1 MLNVTDF
8 IHSTDYKA
16 KHLRTLSFLRAVC
29 QEKDVKVS
37 SLRQACHDLKIEL
50 SCDGDRIDVSIPPTL
65 LEGEYIARGH
75 LEKEILSFTPEIQN
89 ILGKEDESPLS
100 TDGTTQGLSQ
110 AIKQPEIAQIAD
122 IGSIP
127 PNESEITEIRRL
139 PSNAIE
145 RTLFPQDISIIQ
157 SYRSHLHD
165 LLKSLVHIRD
175 GKNACF
181 SLTQQDLENFR
192 HNMRW
197 FFVSIEYYIEG
208 WHPAD
213 VRTLW
218 SDGWREQNIIPF
230 LASKPVK
237 YIMCHNDKIIQCL
250 DLENKVYVFEKKRR
264 L

>member
-1 MLNVTDF
+1 M
-8 IHSTDYKA
+8 DYVNFLLSKGYTNA
-16 KHLRTLSFLRAVC
+16 KPRSLSLLLAVC
-29 QEKDVKVS
+29 QEKGIKVS
-37 SLRQACHDLKIEL
+37 SLRQACHDLKIKL
-50 SCDGDRIDVSIPPTL
+50 SCDGDKIGVSISPTL

-75 LEKEILSFTPEIQN
+75 LEKEILSFTKEIQN
-89 ILGKEDESPLS
+89 MLNKEDEKPLS
-100 TDGTTQGLSQ
+100 ADGTTQRLSQ
-110 AIKQPEIAQIAD
+110 ATKQPEIAHISD

-127 PNESEITEIRRL
+127 SKEPKSLDSPMLLSTAL
-139 PSNAIE
+139 E

-175 GKNACF
+175 GKNACL
-181 SLTQQDLENFR
+181 SLTQQELANFR

-218 SDGWREQNIIPF
+218 SDGWREQHSIPF
-230 LASKPVK
+230 LASKSVK
-237 YIMCHNDKIIQCL
+237 Y
-250 DLENKVYVFEKKRR
+250 
-264 L
+264 